1 MAKLGLSIK
10 NVEVNKQD
18 FSPIPDG
25 KYNVVVAKA
34 DVKESKSG
42 GHYLNVG
49 YQITDGDFK
58 GRMIFDIVNIAHSNP
73 EVVRIGMERLAT
85 IAWATGHE
93 KDSVDDTDDLI
104 NKKPF
109 SISVKNEESNGY
121 NNVRVKSIV
130 RTAPI
135 EAKKEEVKTATAT
148 KKPWSK

>member
-1 MAKLGLSIK
+1 MARLNLSIK

-18 FSPIPDG
+18 YSPVPDG

-49 YQITDGDFK
+49 YQVVDGDFK
-58 GRMIFDIVNIAHSNP
+58 GRIIFDIVNIQHSNP

-104 NKKPF
+104 NKLPF
-109 SISVKNEESNGY
+109 SISVKTEEKDGY
-121 NNVRVKSIV
+121 TNMRVKSIV

-135 EAKKEEVKTATAT
+135 EAKKEEVKPAAT
-148 KKPWSK
+148 KKPWATK